1 VTYHHTSGWTEER
14 VELLKQLWTEG
25 LSASVIST
33 RLGGWV
39 SRSGVIGKVHRLGL
53 PGRATTSRFHR
64 SGGKKSAKK
73 RKSNSNLA
81 AVFGKR
87 ATAMIRRTPA
97 WSAEAIPLP
106 TVDDVARVTDY
117 QKADF
122 DAVCNWPISD
132 PGKPDF
138 GFCGLPRA
146 FPGSSRKHPYCE
158 AHIVRAY
165 QSPAPRRPSQ
175 TPPAH
180 GETVAGGGKK
190 LETVG

>member
-1 VTYHHTSGWTEER
+1 MTYHTTSGWTEER

-64 SGGKKSAKK
+64 AGGKKSAKK

-87 ATAMIRRTPA
+87 ATAMIRRTPT
-97 WSAEAIPLP
+97 WNTEDLPLP
-106 TVDDVARVTDY
+106 TVDDVARLTDY
-117 QKADF
+117 QEADF
-122 DAVCNWPISD
+122 DGLCNWPVGD
-132 PGKPDF
+132 PGQPGF

-146 FPGSSRKHPYCE
+146 FAGPSRKHPYCSG
-158 AHIVRAY
+158 HIVRAY
-165 QSPAPRRPSQ
+165 NSPSPRRPS
-175 TPPAH
+175 PDISARSV
-180 GETVAGGGKK
+180 EAGGGKIP
-190 LETVG
+190 ETVG